1 MSVIKLRVQV
11 QSVWLTQLAM
21 AERLD
26 ARKQN
31 IPLPRKIVFEDGV
44 LDPAATVKDSL
55 TARIE
60 GSRKFSGMDHYSF
73 A

>member
-1 MSVIKLRVQV
+1 MRVIKLRVQT
-11 QSVWLTQLAM
+11 VWLTQLAM

-31 IPLPRKIVFEDGV
+31 IPLPRKNIFEDGV
-44 LDPAATVKDSL
+44 LDPAAAVKDSL

-60 GSRKFSGMDHYSF
+60 GGRKCKTKISPIS
-73 A
+73 AQ